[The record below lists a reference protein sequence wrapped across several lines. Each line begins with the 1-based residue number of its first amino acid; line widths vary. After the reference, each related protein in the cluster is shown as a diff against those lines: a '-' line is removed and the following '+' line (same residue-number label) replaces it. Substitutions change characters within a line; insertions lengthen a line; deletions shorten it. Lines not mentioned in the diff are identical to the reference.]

1 MHVSAK
7 QLVGR
12 GSVKDIAEYIQERE
26 KDDLRESDERKL
38 FNGERSFS
46 DYKEAVAW
54 LNLKSERGYY
64 HFIISLDEAQ
74 FEEMGDTNEE
84 KVETFNGLIQ
94 SGLEEWNQKVC
105 KGKARWI
112 AGIHLNTDNPHAH
125 IILDREAFHE
135 NLSGRVFSNKGSLS
149 IAEYLKRNEAR
160 HHRLKSDY
168 ISIGV
173 VIDGSVFRLN
183 VLNPRVF
190 DVVEIYPQSQ
200 TATKFLK
207 GIDARLADPQKKRW
221 ELTRTKFEKYE
232 RQLSSDLFLVVSPKP
247 ISDAE
252 RDLGSLLEF
261 STVKSNKVSNQFEF
275 FERLKQRCRETLQNQ
290 ADIFPTAFISNE
302 TLSKGIKQGLLT
314 FLRDDGRPKENY
326 YFDDVLKNE
335 IKDRELL
342 GRQTAADLEIE
353 LLNNR
358 IQKFENRFSETFNR
372 VLQLREAAF
381 NHSDFIALPADSA
394 RRRLIASGKSTEPI
408 LSLKDLNRLQEESFF
423 HADSTVFSKV
433 EKLRLARSNFGFDP
447 FLEIE
452 ELNKPQKKAS
462 NLSLEKE
469 EEDQLQFNQDI
480 SKDYK
485 GRVLAQ
491 DFLLKMR
498 FQELKDLK
506 DGFIEK
512 ARFWKFD
519 LKIDDVEEKV
529 SLDQLERGWRR
540 AYKEFEKENWK
551 FEYYDDCLQFFG
563 RNGRRPVS
571 IFKRGE
577 YQAKRTSSEQNMNLR
592 KFQLGWYGRAINE
605 ISKRLTDEESKIDLR
620 LEQYAVIQN
629 SLDHMLEYCK
639 SSKPTLAKRE
649 LENLERAS
657 VKKANL
663 EFFVMVEDEFKRFRT
678 AVTKAETLVAWE
690 GRDAAIDMLL
700 DFNLFQ
706 ARKALAE
713 HQVFRKVK
721 NFTVKDVDGVYRTSS
736 IQKVEK
742 SISDQSLL
750 NKLSGV
756 GKGEVAFLK
765 ILETKADEVER
776 DLIKKI
782 DLIQTFKKHRDPVAS
797 STTPYFT
804 TEEVKWLEAQIQN
817 SNTSSLSNLQQKLEE
832 VSKPSFTAKL
842 SALLGGKRKTDKPNQ
857 DLLAFVKKG
866 QSELDRFA
874 ETVEA
879 SKKLN
884 RVGPHPILLP
894 FSDEKQ
900 RNDSYPAE
908 SLEFQQILKSIE
920 ANTFEALVSRY
931 KTPEL
936 QKRVLLTAAQITGAS
951 LTTELKTFRKLVAAV
966 KERKSIGLSK
976 DELVQLS
983 IVIEAIRIQPGVLTA
998 FDPESEEY
1006 GVLIN
1011 SLKNRE
1017 TFRSVL
1023 QEFQTAPKQ
1032 LRALLTIH
1040 EESHLVEVLRSR
1052 IESGDSSPLTESEIR
1067 RVGVEVI
1074 PPRLDPIENEKS
1086 REMIR
1091 SSSAFEIEQMVKGK
1105 DGESQLEIF
1114 KTLIPEPRNL
1124 EVETL
1129 LVGLEARVRLH
1140 GDLAKGLMNSQI
1152 SLIIDSALNA
1162 ESQQRFHFENFSHPI
1177 DEFCPAQN
1185 PLGGEI
1191 LGTNHQ
1197 ENAKPVSSQE
1207 DSAPGREFPVM
1218 ETLKVSIGFS
1228 GTQDQIFTGVVI
1240 GNYQFAFP
1248 EQESN
1253 VLAVLEEQIKKFIQ
1267 YPGQTIKITGDSD
1280 AFDYISGS
1288 QFMTGHDVEFRLNE
1302 QNEGVAIAEKAFKGE
1317 WNEKNNQVTLSTS
1330 SSQAENKQEFRMAWS
1345 PGQKNSLIEKPLFN
1359 FTFQKETPIT
1369 IALQNTP
1376 FAAMF
1381 PDVDIRFGEFVK
1393 NFKDLDERVQ
1403 ESAKQ
1408 KYPGESVDQLQ
1419 DRLRNAVKTAIA
1431 ENTTRSFH
1439 IINSTKD
1446 GTLAY
1451 IDEPDRF
1458 LVNHLSPGQAKAA
1471 TMSYFPL
1478 LMTQCHKVVQQEM
1491 TVMFVEDE
1499 PYQTQTESGE
1509 KVVRKLDAEAKDLK
1523 SFGCYDCG
1531 GLASP
1536 EFLEKM
1542 GINQAGATQIRLFV
1556 HTDEINEIGYEKLI
1570 AGKGTIQKPLYK
1582 SQELP
1587 DGVDVIL
1594 PISSIKSEVKP
1605 EIGIPLKVKTTFG
1618 LVQESPDPRKPNVS
1632 AANFVYFLPPSV
1644 VEDLK
1649 VSTEKRAIE
1658 LQEEKIP
1665 SNYLKKIAKTTEF
1678 DPESSTFKVEGKTD
1692 KFLGLV
1698 AISDQKGILDT
1709 HPRIVSKVEE
1719 TVRKKEVA
1727 NALGD
1732 ALSEHARR
1740 VMMVPDLTL
1749 GDKEICAAQLPEGDY
1764 VGGRYPFRGPQ
1775 DVVIYKN
1782 IHKPEYLNRNVVAIH
1797 PDTAIR
1803 YSASDFDGDQLV
1815 LVPAQA
1821 IPKAVQE
1828 MRSEEYQ
1835 KSLPVIED
1843 DLTKTKKKR
1852 VDPITN
1858 AAVAELASQKMD
1870 NAVGLLTERM
1880 LSVMATGDPTT
1891 IKNYIPKIGTAL
1903 QASVDAMKHDVVP
1916 DLTVLEETNGIPN
1929 LAHRKREIRENG
1941 SLVDGE
1947 VLPLENR
1954 KGVKDLGHVPR
1965 LIEVAN
1971 GLTTPKTNPRSGV
1984 ERFRDLFP
1992 PVSNK
1997 ALNDKVQ
2004 NFAKWYGLEVSLR
2017 AGKETAISHFHDKVL
2032 VEKFREEF
2040 GKENID
2046 EVTAAYWRFL
2056 HNPSDKDGKQHPRSL
2071 GGILNVPEMAA
2082 SLSRRLEE
2090 VDPTP
2095 EKLTFSQFSDVVKDW
2110 VLSRGVVGEVIEQ
2123 VVEIKL
2129 ENREGKG
2136 WVPVGFIEG
2145 NELGIANVD
2154 NGFVLE
2160 GSYKA
2165 NIEIK
2170 ESNRGIYLRATEIER
2185 ETPYPNR
2192 RLEALERK
2200 SEKEILRSELDAI
2213 SVREVAESIGFTRN
2227 TEGWTAIWN
2236 RGSERIAIAP
2246 SNKVGDEFR
2255 QRWFAGNRTGEGAIA
2270 FLETVEKLSKGEAL
2284 EFLKSEFPEKTEET
2298 LKKIADWKLGIEITL
2313 KNGSSPVET
2322 LPGSEISELLSKTK
2336 WDKEI
2341 IEQQWKDGALR
2352 FQKVDD
2358 QIRVKFDSDQSEY
2371 LLSNEGVLEIRKTE
2385 RTFPERS
2392 VDYEVLGTRPG
2403 VGDILI
2409 TDSAPRAYTFLSEK
2423 PEEPRLAL
2431 IAENVASISP
2441 AVLREAQEIVKP
2453 VSITINHRNFDEKPL
2468 ETESFEVI
2476 KESPWRLPKSLLP
2489 SKEFA
2494 GVRADKSLDGTGPYR
2509 FPATDNLETAERFAG
2524 WIDGKINYG
2533 GVIVKEGESSDQL
2546 LFQKDGKWEE
2556 IKPENLAWNTSGRD
2570 ALAKVVF
2577 ENGVNEGKS
2586 DLWLKLTSGGGV
2598 KIIEV
2603 TEKFV
2608 SEPPKETKI
2617 QIDKME
2623 PGQIQGAV
2631 SHKKRN
2637 GDESFPFI
2645 NTGSVLY
2652 SFGEGEWKPLKTD
2665 SLNWFESPQGV
2676 EVALLKVQFETNS
2689 LGYTAVREKGK
2700 EPVIAPAKE
2709 HIASGRLDAEWF
2721 SNAVANRE
2729 STVLLLEP
2737 IPQPEI
2743 RKVPS
2748 QRIQFGEKEGL
2759 KVLIVVND
2767 LNEAKFLAEKPEMVT
2782 SRGRGEILIAN
2793 ENLEKNLKTAVENG
2807 HTRIVWA
2814 TTILP
2819 EEEKTRLQAEF
2830 QFKQDQEHR
2839 LVEAGVSTWK
2849 ERFDFEKQAVER
2861 SKNSTSLET
2870 SSIDAAPFSKILES
2884 LNFRRVRAE
2893 GEKTQWERNGQHV
2906 VTIGENEALI
2916 QTGVNR
2922 GFVIEQGNG
2931 FDLVVMINGGNP
2943 ANNFDRSK
2951 IAEALRESNFN
2962 LERMPLPAIPPPCL
2976 ESESFTFEFLR
2987 NTGLPLNQARDE
2999 ARDSR
3004 VLRFVDVNGEG
3015 PRPAFNERDLNTRKV
3030 TGVSIVTEDGVLQT
3044 NPKENSYVAI
3054 RARTTSSIKET
3065 TVVLVETPAEVLAVA
3080 ANPQIIKTEGG
3091 TLEVIAVGNNQA
3103 PPDDYIKSLREKGK
3117 VQTIDVRSEE
3127 ALRKNPS
3134 SEVNGYFRENL
3145 VEAARENQRWLER
3158 GRNELVNVQKIHPD
3172 AADHF
3177 RDVGLVRVDGS
3188 NTVSIVRSDIPTV
3201 AGTEKG
3207 VGWIPTGIGETPRTL
3222 VFAGTDQLALKIG
3235 ADYLQNNRDAV
3246 IVTPNQAGNVPKM
3259 ILEEAASR
3267 NMEIKAVVKEDQKE
3281 LIGQVKELNITP
3293 SVISER
3299 NEATNSQK
3307 QDQTQTHSPSHKR

>member
-1 MHVSAK
+1 MNVSSK

-12 GSVKDIAEYIQERE
+12 GPVKDLAEYIEDRER
-26 KDDLRESDERKL
+26 DDLREIEERTL
-38 FNGERSFS
+38 FNSQESFS
-46 DYKEAVAW
+46 SFMDAVDW

-64 HFIISLDEAQ
+64 HFIIGLGEDE
-74 FEEMGDTNEE
+74 FEEMGDTTEE
-84 KVETFNGLIQ
+84 KKETFQELIQ
-94 SGLEEWNQKVC
+94 EGLEDWNRKVC

-112 AGIHLNTDNPHAH
+112 AGIHLNTDSPHAH
-125 IILDREAFHE
+125 IILDKEAFHE
-135 NLSGRVFSNKGSLS
+135 NLSGRVFSSIGPLS
-149 IAEYLKRNEAR
+149 ITTHIRRTANKNQ
-160 HHRLKSDY
+160 RLSSDY
-168 ISIGV
+168 LSIGV
-173 VIDGSVFRLN
+173 AVDGDVFRLR

-190 DVVEIYPQSQ
+190 DVVEVYPQSQ
-200 TATKFLK
+200 TATKFLR
-207 GIDARLADPQKKRW
+207 GIDARLADPDTKRW
-221 ELTRTKFEKYE
+221 ELSRSKFEKYE
-232 RQLSSDLFLVVSPKP
+232 RQLSSNRFLVVKPKS

-252 RDLGSLLEF
+252 RDLGTLLEF
-261 STVKSNKVSNQFEF
+261 STVKSNRVSNQFEF
-275 FERLKQRCRETLQNQ
+275 FERLKERCRETLQKQ
-290 ADIFPTAFISNE
+290 TDIFPTAFISSE
-302 TLSKGIKQGLLT
+302 TLSRGMKLGILT
-314 FLRDDGRPKENY
+314 FLREDGRPKENY

-342 GRQTAADLEIE
+342 GRQTATDLEIA

-372 VLQLREAAF
+372 VLQSREAAF
-381 NHSDFIALPADSA
+381 NKTDFIALPADSA
-394 RRRLIASGKSTEPI
+394 RRRLIATGKSTEPI

-447 FLEIE
+447 FLEDE
-452 ELNKPQKKAS
+452 ELKALQ
-462 NLSLEKE
+462 NNETDLSLGKE
-469 EEDQLQFNQDI
+469 EEDQLQFNQAL
-480 SKDYK
+480 SKNYK

-506 DGFIEK
+506 STFIEK

-519 LKIDDVEEKV
+519 LKIDDVQEKV
-529 SLDQLERGWRR
+529 SLDQLEKGWKR

-551 FEYYDDCLQFFG
+551 FEYYDDRLQFFG

-577 YQAKRTSSEQNMNLR
+577 YQSKRNSSEQNMNLR
-592 KFQLGWYGRAINE
+592 KVQLDWYGRAINE
-605 ISKRLTDEESKIDLR
+605 ISKKITGEESKIDLR
-620 LEQYAVIQN
+620 LEHYEQIQE
-629 SLDHMLEYCK
+629 SLNRMLDYCK
-639 SSKPTLAKRE
+639 SSKPNLAKRE

-663 EFFVMVEDEFKRFRT
+663 ELFIMVEDEFKRFKA
-678 AVTKAETLVAWE
+678 AVTKEETLVAWN
-690 GRDAAIDMLL
+690 GRDAAIDIML

-713 HQVFRKVK
+713 HQTFRKAK
-721 NFTVKDVDGVYRTSS
+721 NFTVKDSDGVYRSSS
-736 IQKVEK
+736 IQRVERT
-742 SISDQSLL
+742 ISERTPL
-750 NKLSGV
+750 NKISGV
-756 GKGEVAFLK
+756 GKSEITFLK

-776 DLIKKI
+776 DLLRKI
-782 DLIQTFKKHRDPVAS
+782 DLIQAFKKQRNSVGSD
-797 STTPYFT
+797 TTPYFT
-804 TEEVKWLEAQIQN
+804 TEEIKWLDSQIQK
-817 SNTSSLSNLQQKLEE
+817 SNTSSLSNLYQKVEE
-832 VSKPSFTAKL
+832 TNKPGLIGKL
-842 SALLGGKRKTDKPNQ
+842 TTFLGVNTKQDRPNQ
-857 DLLAFVKKG
+857 ELLTFVKEG
-866 QSELDRFA
+866 QSELDRIA
-874 ETVEA
+874 DKIEG

-894 FSDEKQ
+894 FSDEKS
-900 RNDSYPAE
+900 RNQSYPPE
-908 SLEFQQILKSIE
+908 SLEFMEILRSIE
-920 ANTFEALVSRY
+920 AGAFEALVSRY
-931 KTPEL
+931 NSPNL
-936 QKRVLLTAAQITGAS
+936 QQRILLTAAEITGIP
-951 LTTELKTFRKLVAAV
+951 LTTELKTYRKLVQAV
-966 KERKSIGLSK
+966 KKGSEQGLSR

-983 IVIEAIRIQPGVLTA
+983 LVIEAIKIQPGVLTA

-1011 SLKNRE
+1011 SLKNRK
-1017 TFRSVL
+1017 TFRSVME
-1023 QEFQTAPKQ
+1023 EFQTAPRQ
-1032 LRALLTIH
+1032 VRALLTIH
-1040 EESHLVEVLRSR
+1040 EESHLVEILRNR
-1052 IESGDSSPLTESEIR
+1052 IESGEPRPLTESEIR

-1074 PPRLDPIENEKS
+1074 PPRLEPIENEES
-1086 REMIR
+1086 RAR
-1091 SSSAFEIEQMVKGK
+1091 VLSLSAFEIKQMLKDK
-1105 DGESQLEIF
+1105 DGEAQLEIF
-1114 KTLIPEPRNL
+1114 KTLIATPRNA
-1124 EVETL
+1124 EIETL
-1129 LVGLEARVRLH
+1129 LAGLEARVELQ

-1162 ESQQRFHFENFSHPI
+1162 ESQQRFHFENFSHPV
-1177 DEFCPAQN
+1177 DEFCPAQDFVV
-1185 PLGGEI
+1185 GEI
-1191 LGTNHQ
+1191 LGNNHR
-1197 ENAKPVSSQE
+1197 EKAEPVSSQE
-1207 DSAPGREFPVM
+1207 DTAPGKEFPVM

-1228 GTQDQIFTGVVI
+1228 GAQDQIFAGVVI

-1248 EQESN
+1248 EQKSN
-1253 VLAVLEEQIKKFIQ
+1253 VLAVLEEEIKKFIQ
-1267 YPGQTIKITGDSD
+1267 YPGQKIKIAGDSD
-1280 AFDYISGS
+1280 AFDYINGS
-1288 QFMTGHDVEFRLNE
+1288 QFMTGHEVEFRVDQ
-1302 QNEGVAIAEKAFKGE
+1302 QNEGVAIAEKAFRGGL
-1317 WNEKNNQVTLSTS
+1317 NESQSQILLPSNTSEAKNR
-1330 SSQAENKQEFRMAWS
+1330 QEFRMAWS
-1345 PGQKNSLIEKPLFN
+1345 PGEKNSLIEKPLFN

-1408 KYPGESVDQLQ
+1408 KYPGESVEKLQ
-1419 DRLRNAVKTAIA
+1419 DRLRNSVKTAIA
-1431 ENTTRSFH
+1431 DNTTRSFH

-1451 IDEPDRF
+1451 LNEPDRF
-1458 LVNHLSPGQAKAA
+1458 LVNHLSPGQARAA

-1491 TVMFVEDE
+1491 TVMFVDDE
-1499 PYQTQTESGE
+1499 PYQSQNEKGE
-1509 KVVRKLDAEAKDLK
+1509 KVARKLDREATELK
-1523 SFGCYDCG
+1523 NFGCYDCG

-1542 GINQAGATQIRLFV
+1542 GINQAGATQIRLFI
-1556 HTDEINEIGYEKLI
+1556 HTEEINEIGYEKLI

-1582 SQELP
+1582 SQQLP
-1587 DGVDVIL
+1587 QGVDVIL

-1605 EIGIPLKVKTTFG
+1605 EIGIPMKVKTTFG

-1649 VSTEKRAIE
+1649 ESTEQRAIE
-1658 LQEEKIP
+1658 LQNEKNP
-1665 SNYLKKIAKTTEF
+1665 SHYLKKIVKTTEF
-1678 DPESSTFKVEGKTD
+1678 DPETSTFKVEGKTD

-1815 LVPAQA
+1815 LVPAQS

-1828 MRSEEYQ
+1828 MLSEEYQ

-1858 AAVAELASQKMD
+1858 AAVAELAAQKMD

-1880 LSVMATGDPTT
+1880 LSVMATSDPTT

-1954 KGVKDLGHVPR
+1954 KGVKDRGHVPR

-1971 GLTTPKTNPRSGV
+1971 GLTTNKANPRSGV

-1992 PVSNK
+1992 PVANK

-2004 NFAKWYGLEVSLR
+2004 AFAKWYGLEVSIR
-2017 AGKETAISHFHDKVL
+2017 AGKETAISHFHDQIL

-2040 GKENID
+2040 GNENID
-2046 EVTAAYWRFL
+2046 EVTAAYWRHL
-2056 HNPSDKDGKQHPRSL
+2056 HNPGDKDGKQHPRSL
-2071 GGILNVPEMAA
+2071 GGILNVPEMAT

-2110 VLSRGVVGEVIEQ
+2110 VHSRGVVGEVIEE

-2145 NELGIANVD
+2145 RELGIANVD
-2154 NGFVLE
+2154 NGFALE
-2160 GSYKA
+2160 GTYRA

-2170 ESNRGIYLRATEIER
+2170 ESNRGVYLRATEIER
-2185 ETPYPNR
+2185 ETPYQNR

-2200 SEKEILRSELDAI
+2200 SEKEILRRELDA
-2213 SVREVAESIGFTRN
+2213 VPVKDVAESIGFSRE
-2227 TEGWTAIWN
+2227 TEGWTAIWS

-2255 QRWFAGNRTGEGAIA
+2255 QRWFVGNSTGEGAIA
-2270 FLETVEKLSKGEAL
+2270 FLERVENLSKGEAL
-2284 EFLKSEFPEKTEET
+2284 DFLKNEFPEKTQET
-2298 LKKIADWKLGIEITL
+2298 FKKIADWKLGIEITL
-2313 KNGSSPVET
+2313 KSGQSSVQP
-2322 LPGSEISELLSKTK
+2322 LGDSEVSQLLSKTK
-2336 WDKEI
+2336 WDEEI
-2341 IEQQWKDGALR
+2341 IKKQLEDGALR
-2352 FQKVDD
+2352 FQQVDG
-2358 QIRVKFDSDQSEY
+2358 QTRIKFDADQSEY
-2371 LLSNEGVLEIRKTE
+2371 LLTSDGVVEIQQQA
-2385 RTFPERS
+2385 RTFPARS
-2392 VDYEVLGTRPG
+2392 VDYEILGTKEG
-2403 VGDILI
+2403 VGDFLI

-2423 PEEPRLAL
+2423 PEEPRLVI
-2431 IAENVASISP
+2431 IAENLASISP
-2441 AVLREAQEIVKP
+2441 EVLRGAQEIVKP
-2453 VSITINHRNFDEKPL
+2453 NTTTINHRNFDDGLL
-2468 ETESFEVI
+2468 EAGSFEVI
-2476 KESPWRLPKSLLP
+2476 TEAPWRLPESL
-2489 SKEFA
+2489 SSGDKIA
-2494 GVRADKSLDGTGPYR
+2494 GVSVEKPLDGTGPYR
-2509 FPATDNLETAERFAG
+2509 FPATDNMQTAERFAR
-2524 WIDGKINYG
+2524 WIDGKVHSG
-2533 GVIVKEGESSDQL
+2533 GVIVKEGESFDQL
-2546 LFQKDGKWEE
+2546 LFQKDGRWQE
-2556 IKPENLAWNTSGRD
+2556 IKPENLTWNASGRD
-2570 ALAKVVF
+2570 AIAKVVF
-2577 ENGVNEGKS
+2577 ENGVNEDKS

-2598 KIIEV
+2598 KIIQD
-2603 TEKFV
+2603 TEKYI
-2608 SEPPKETKI
+2608 SAPPKETKI
-2617 QIDKME
+2617 KIDKME
-2623 PGQIQGAV
+2623 EGQVLGAIN
-2631 SHKKRN
+2631 HKQRK
-2637 GDESFPFI
+2637 GDEDFPFI
-2645 NTGSVLY
+2645 NTGSILY
-2652 SFGEGEWKPLKTD
+2652 SYGEGNWKPLKND
-2665 SLNWFESPQGV
+2665 FLNWFESPQGT
-2676 EVALLKVQFETNS
+2676 EIALLTVQFGSNS
-2689 LGYTAVREKGK
+2689 LGYTAVREKG
-2700 EPVIAPAKE
+2700 EQPVIAPAKE
-2709 HIASGRLDAEWF
+2709 HIASGKLDTEWF
-2721 SNAVANRE
+2721 ANAIANKE
-2729 STVLLLEP
+2729 SKVLLLEP

-2743 RKVPS
+2743 QMVPS
-2748 QRIQFGEKEGL
+2748 QRIHFGEKEGL

-2767 LNEAKFLAEKPEMVT
+2767 LNEAKFLAEKPEIVT
-2782 SRGRGEILIAN
+2782 SRGRGEILIAD

-2814 TTILP
+2814 TTNLP
-2819 EEEKTRLQAEF
+2819 DEEKTRLQANF

-2839 LVEAGVSTWK
+2839 LVEAGVGTWK
-2849 ERFDFEKQAVER
+2849 ERFDFEKEVVER
-2861 SKNSTSLET
+2861 TKNSTSLEA
-2870 SSIDAAPFSKILES
+2870 SSINAAPFSKILES

-2906 VTIGENEALI
+2906 VTIGEKEALI
-2916 QTGVNR
+2916 QTGANR

-2951 IAEALRESNFN
+2951 IAGILKDSNFN

-2987 NTGLPLNQARDE
+2987 NTGLSLNQARDE

-3030 TGVSIVTEDGVLQT
+3030 TGVSIATEDGVLQT
-3044 NPKENSYVAI
+3044 NPRENSYVAI

-3091 TLEVIAVGNNQA
+3091 NLEVIAVGNNQA

-3145 VEAARENQRWLER
+3145 IEAAQENQRWLER
-3158 GRNELVNVQKIHPD
+3158 GRNDLVNVQKIHPD

-3177 RDVGLVRVDGS
+3177 REVGLVRVDNS
-3188 NTVSIVRSDIPTV
+3188 NIVSLVRSDIPTV

-3207 VGWIPTGIGETPRTL
+3207 VAWIPTGIGDTPRTM

-3246 IVTPNQAGNVPKM
+3246 IVTPNQSGDVPKM
-3259 ILEEAASR
+3259 ILEEATSR
-3267 NMEIKAVVKEDQKE
+3267 GMEIKAVVTEDQKKMISQIEE
-3281 LIGQVKELNITP
+3281 LKITP
-3293 SVISER
+3293 SVISPR
-3299 NEATNSQK
+3299 NEASTSQK
-3307 QDQTQTHSPSHKR
+3307 QDQTQTHSSSHKR